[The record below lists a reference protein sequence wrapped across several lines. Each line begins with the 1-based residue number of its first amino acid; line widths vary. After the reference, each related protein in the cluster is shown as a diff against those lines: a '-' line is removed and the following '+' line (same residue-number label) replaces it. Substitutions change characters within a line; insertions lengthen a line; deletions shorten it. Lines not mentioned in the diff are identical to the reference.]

1 MPFLRK
7 LLFII
12 AAISTIT
19 AISAQENRSSLVV
32 LPFVAYIPDTSLMIG
47 ATAVYVV
54 RPEDRTD
61 ADMPDTYQVV
71 GFYTLKKQIQFAFV
85 ASNFL
90 SHGFVNNV
98 FTTSFSKFN
107 SVYYTDNMSDE
118 QGEDYIPI
126 SYSFEDKFRLRIF
139 RHIYAGPMYHFKSYR
154 VDDYERNGYV
164 DNSTLYGIK
173 KSRVSAPGVNI
184 VFDSRD
190 DTFYPT
196 KGVLSEVI
204 YLHNSKVAGATE
216 NSQCFEIN
224 AATFF
229 NLHSGRYILGFH
241 GRSVIQGGDV
251 PFDMYAG
258 IGGDKILRGYLND
271 RYRGRNMYALQTELR
286 FPFPFLDNIRFLKR
300 LSAVA
305 FGGAGSVSDDM
316 AELRSARLHYAA
328 GAGLRYALN
337 DKEKINLRLDFT
349 RNREG
354 NSEVYFQIM
363 EAF

>member
-1 MPFLRK
+1 MSYFKRV
-7 LLFII
+7 LFIVI
-12 AAISTIT
+12 TILTIT
-19 AISAQENRSSLVV
+19 TISAQEDRDSLVA

-54 RPEDRTD
+54 RPEDRTE
-61 ADMPDTYQVV
+61 ADIPDTYQVV
-71 GFYTLKKQIQFAFV
+71 GFYTLKKQIQFAFI

-107 SVYYTDNMSDE
+107 SVYYIDGMSDDE
-118 QGEDYIPI
+118 GEDYIPI
-126 SYSFEDKFRLRIF
+126 SYSFEDKFRLRLL
-139 RHIYAGPMYHFKSYR
+139 RHVYAGPMFHYKSYR
-154 VDDYERNGYV
+154 VDEYEENGYV
-164 DNSTLYGIK
+164 DNSSIYGIK
-173 KSRVSAPGVNI
+173 KSRVSAPGINV
-184 VFDSRD
+184 VFDNRD

-196 KGVLSEVI
+196 RGIFSEIIYLQNSEV
-204 YLHNSKVAGATE
+204 VGATE
-216 NSQCFEIN
+216 NSQCLEVN
-224 AATFF
+224 AATFY
-229 NLHSGRYILGFH
+229 NLYSKRYILGFH

-251 PFDMYAG
+251 PYDMYAG

-286 FPFPFLDNIRFLKR
+286 FPFVFWDNTRFLKR
-300 LSAVA
+300 LSAVV
-305 FGGAGSVSDDM
+305 FGGAGSVSNDVTK
-316 AELRSARLHYAA
+316 LLSTKLHYAA
-328 GAGLRYALN
+328 GAGLRFALN